1 MRAAG
6 FSGSFLGAALA
17 FSAPVH
23 AQAPADADA
32 DAEKLPTV
40 VVTATRT
47 ARNAEDVPAA
57 IDAVPI
63 DTADQAGLGVNVSE
77 VLEAVPGVLAR
88 NRQNY
93 AQDEQISIRGFGA
106 RSTFGVRGVRLFVDG
121 IPASMPDGQGQVSHF
136 NLDSASRVEVLR
148 GPFSALYGN
157 SAGGVIQLFTADG
170 RDADE
175 LRLGL
180 VGASYG
186 VGRASVNAR
195 GGAGLF
201 GYNLDF
207 SHFQTDGYRDHSA
220 ARRESG
226 NAKLSWDFG
235 SGSTLTMVAN
245 TVYIPDA
252 DDPLGLTRAQYE
264 ANPRQVAAVAEQFNT
279 RKSVDQKQVG
289 AIFEQAL
296 GGAHTLR
303 LMAYGGRREVEQ
315 FLAIP
320 AATQANP
327 LHAGGVIDLDGDY
340 AGTDARWTWAADP
353 LELTVGFNYDEQD
366 QHRRGY
372 ENFVGE
378 ALGVRGRL
386 RRNEINTVDNFD
398 QYAQATWRLA
408 ERWSLMAG
416 VRHSKVKFDMRD
428 RYVVGT
434 NPDDS
439 GSRDYSATSPVAGL
453 LFEASPDAS
462 FYASWGKGFETPTF
476 NELGYRNDGGSGL
489 NFGLLPARTRSG
501 ELGAKLRLGAR
512 AALDMAVFRADTDDE
527 IAVATNAGGR
537 TSYRNVGAAR
547 RQGAEAGLTLGLADD
562 LSLRLAATWLE
573 ATFRTGFLTCTGVPC
588 TNPTTPVA
596 AGTRIPGVPR
606 TDVHVGLTWGGERG
620 WRFGAQGDY
629 VSSIPVN
636 DTGTESAP
644 MSAVFAADIGYG
656 FDLPNGRLRSFLR
669 VDNLFD
675 RDYIGSVIVND
686 GNGRYYEPGPGRSF
700 MLGVQWVWAQ

>member
-1 MRAAG
+1 MRTG
-6 FSGSFLGAALA
+6 LTGFLGSALVLA
-17 FSAPVH
+17 APVL
-23 AQAPADADA
+23 AETAAAPAEDTD
-32 DAEKLPTV
+32 KLPTV

-47 ARNAEDVPAA
+47 ARQAEDVPAA
-57 IDAVPI
+57 IDAVPV
-63 DTADQAGLGVNVSE
+63 DTADRASLGVNVSE

-106 RSTFGVRGVRLFVDG
+106 RSTFGVRGVRLFADG

-136 NLDSASRVEVLR
+136 NLDSADRVEVLR

-157 SAGGVIQLFTADG
+157 SAGGVIQIFTADG
-170 RDADE
+170 READE

-186 VGRASVNAR
+186 MGRASVNAR
-195 GGAGLF
+195 GSEGLF

-235 SGSTLTMVAN
+235 TRSLTVIAN
-245 TVYIPDA
+245 SVYIPDA
-252 DDPLGLTRAQYE
+252 DDPLGVTRAQYE
-264 ANPRQVAAVAEQFNT
+264 ADPRRVAAVAEQFDT

-289 AIFEQAL
+289 AIFEQAI

-315 FLAIP
+315 YLAIP
-320 AATQANP
+320 VATQSNP

-340 AGTDARWTWAADP
+340 AGADARWTYALDP
-353 LELTVGFNYDEQD
+353 IELTVGLNYDEQD
-366 QHRRGY
+366 QARRGY
-372 ENFVGE
+372 ENFVGQ

-386 RRNEINTVDNFD
+386 RRNENNVVDNFD
-398 QYAQATWRLA
+398 QYAQATWRFA

-416 VRHSKVKFDMRD
+416 VRHSKVSFDMTD

-439 GSRDYSATSPVAGL
+439 GSREYSATSPVAGL

-501 ELGAKLRLGAR
+501 ELGAKWRLGR
-512 AALDMAVFRADTDDE
+512 SAALDVALFRADTDDE

-547 RQGAEAGLTLGLADD
+547 RQGAEAGLRLALSDD

-573 ATFRTGFLTCTGVPC
+573 ATFRSGFLTCTGTPC

-606 TDVHVGLTWGGERG
+606 TDLHVGLTWGGEHG
-620 WRFGAQGDY
+620 WRVGAQADY

-636 DTGTESAP
+636 DVGSESAP
-644 MSAVFAADIGYG
+644 MSVVYAADVGYG
-656 FDLPNGRLRSFLR
+656 FELPNGRLRSFVR

-675 RDYIGSVIVND
+675 RDYVGSVIVND
-686 GNGRYYEPGPGRSF
+686 GNGRYYEPGSGRSI
-700 MLGVQWVWAQ
+700 MLGLQWVWAR